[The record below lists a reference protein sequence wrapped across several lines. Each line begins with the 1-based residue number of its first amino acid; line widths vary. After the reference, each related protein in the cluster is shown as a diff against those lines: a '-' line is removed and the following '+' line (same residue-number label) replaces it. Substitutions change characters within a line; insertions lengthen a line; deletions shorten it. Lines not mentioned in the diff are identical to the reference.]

1 MPRFCHRCYR
11 SLCDDVETR
20 RLGTKA
26 AEQFNAATT
35 PKPLPRRCLPL
46 GYSISLVA
54 RLPVL
59 LASAFRAFV
68 PLTVLP
74 PSEVAPA
81 LHRHAPWLKSA
92 VAGSPSPGFALKHQ
106 DPRIK
111 SFGTLSACTMHSVD
125 SVTIPSALPLAAGCP
140 TSLPHLLY
148 IAE

>member
-20 RLGTKA
+20 RLGRKA

-35 PKPLPRRCLPL
+35 PRLVPRRCLPP
-46 GYSISLVA
+46 GYSISLA
-54 RLPVL
+54 AHLPVL
-59 LASAFRAFV
+59 LASASSAFV

-81 LHRHAPWLKSA
+81 LHRHAPWLKPT
-92 VAGSPSPGFALKHQ
+92 VADGPSPCLANKHQ
-106 DPRIK
+106 TSRVK
-111 SFGTLSACTMHSVD
+111 SLSTTSPCPVHGID
-125 SVTIPSALPLAAGCP
+125 SVTTLSALPLAASC
-140 TSLPHLLY
+140 TASLPHLLH